1 MGELQDQGM
10 HPVVVAPKVPGR
22 FYIVFGKPI
31 ETRGTKFKKQSDDTL
46 LNLLPSFTLIGILGF

>member
-31 ETRGTKFKKQSDDTL
+31 ETRGTKFKKLTPFIHFNRHL
-46 LNLLPSFTLIGILGF
+46 RILKCL